1 MQHIQDD
8 MTVNT
13 SLTIQDI
20 EAFLMIL
27 VRISSF
33 MSVAPV
39 YNSSSVPQRV
49 KIGLSAAVALLVYTA
64 VPIEIPAYSSVAEYA
79 FLIIKESATGIL
91 IAFSA
96 YICYT
101 AIFFAG
107 RMIDTEIGM
116 SMANMFDATTKT
128 QVSVSGNLYNYLFL
142 IMMVITDMH
151 HFLLQALVDSFQVI
165 PVGGIRMTGLYGT
178 VLEFFADYFSIGFR
192 LMMPVFA
199 VTLIVSVILG
209 LLAKV
214 SPQMNMF
221 AVGIQIKVLVG
232 LGVMF
237 LLAGSIPSM
246 SDFLFD
252 KMRMMVSQTIKGMM

>member
-1 MQHIQDD
+1 
-8 MTVNT
+8 MTITT
-13 SLTIQDI
+13 SLTVQDI
-20 EAFLMIL
+20 EEFLMIL
-27 VRISSF
+27 VRIASF

-39 YNSSSVPQRV
+39 FNSSSVPQRV
-49 KIGLSAAVALLVYTA
+49 KLGISAAVALLLYTA
-64 VPIEIPAYSSVAEYA
+64 APIEIPAYSSAAEYA
-79 FLIIKESATGIL
+79 FLVIKESAAGIM
-91 IAFSA
+91 IGFSA
-96 YICYT
+96 YICYS

-151 HFLLQALVDSFQVI
+151 HFLLGALVDSFQVI
-165 PVGGIRMTGLYGT
+165 PIGGIQTAGLYGR
-178 VLEFFADYFSIGFR
+178 VLGFFGDYFSIGFR
-192 LMMPVFA
+192 LMLPVFA

-246 SDFLFD
+246 SDFLFE